1 MGPDSAKQAP
11 EFDGSSPSLNE
22 HCSELDVQK
31 EHNATIASNQLA
43 EENPAANYAYA
54 DVKLVNEFHDTDIP
68 KEFIHTEPVT
78 SEISY
83 FVSPESEY
91 DAAHGGLAV
100 TAEMAPPNPLTNRTA
115 KESKLNPGAK
125 VFSPSFPNFISTP
138 LLVPSAPSMAY
149 VPINIPSVQVAAP
162 QPEAGV
168 RPVAPRSSW
177 PIKIFP
183 YVNFTPPNTDSGL
196 QYTQPAMFGRPGQ
209 AVYVHSIPPDMVQGP
224 AALSQVPH
232 PFLASHPIYAAKHEG
247 VLTRQALPVSV
258 APPVMTH
265 VPQQFGMPSH
275 IQLT

>member
-11 EFDGSSPSLNE
+11 EIDGSSPSLNE

-31 EHNATIASNQLA
+31 EQNATIASNQLA
-43 EENPAANYAYA
+43 KENPAANYAYA
-54 DVKLVNEFHDTDIP
+54 DVKLVNEFHDTDSP

-162 QPEAGV
+162 LPEVGV

-258 APPVMTH
+258 APQVMTH